1 MAFTVPDIEPNR
13 PVGLLAGDWIEASS
27 MNSLVQRDRF
37 VFATRRRLLASLPK
51 VVTTA
56 SASYQTVY
64 GFYAKML
71 PTANGEMLIGVTASD
86 DCNVKVS
93 TSYGSVTLTTGGLGC
108 IIDQITGIPVST
120 WFGVTV
126 EVKSNTGSPVT
137 IYGINMQETILT
149 AADLP

>member
-37 VFATRRRLLASLPK
+37 VFATRRRLIASLPK

-71 PTANGEMLIGVTASD
+71 ATANGEMLIGVTASD
-86 DCNVKVS
+86 DCNVRV
-93 TSYGSVTLTTGGLGC
+93 TTAYGNATLTTGGPGC
-108 IIDQITGIPVST
+108 LIDQITGIPVST
-120 WFGVTV
+120 WFTISV